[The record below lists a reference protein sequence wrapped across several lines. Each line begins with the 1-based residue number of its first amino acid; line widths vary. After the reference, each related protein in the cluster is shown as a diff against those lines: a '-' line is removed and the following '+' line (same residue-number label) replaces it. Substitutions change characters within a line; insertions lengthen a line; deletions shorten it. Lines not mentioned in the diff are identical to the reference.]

1 MPPWSR
7 GLRISCERPRTR
19 VPFVALASAGLEPMA
34 GVIVKRPSKRRCR
47 IPRRPHPDLEFFFSR
62 YERRR
67 PGMNRPDEGARPD
80 GPELPNQMRLQN
92 RH

>member
-1 MPPWSR
+1 MS
-7 GLRISCERPRTR
+7 
-19 VPFVALASAGLEPMA
+19 

-67 PGMNRPDEGARPD
+67 PGMNRSDDGTRPHRL
-80 GPELPNQMRLQN
+80 ETASQMRLQT

>member
-1 MPPWSR
+1 MQPLQR
-7 GLRISCERPRTR
+7 GVFMRRWRTGPKTSLIARIFAWFESM
-19 VPFVALASAGLEPMA
+19 ASATS
-34 GVIVKRPSKRRCR
+34 KRPSRRR
-47 IPRRPHPDLEFFFSR
+47 RLIARRPHPDLEFFFRR